1 MEKRIRIRWAAGIT
15 LILAVC
21 LAGCGYRFVS
31 GGGLPDWVER
41 IYIPVFVNRTGE
53 SGIEV
58 TFTNDLIY
66 ELTRN
71 AVVRLTTDEA
81 AADARIY
88 GRITSLRTDTLT
100 HLGHQVALERR
111 VKVELEIT
119 ITDANGK
126 TLWADAGLTG
136 EEAYPVDSRN
146 KRVTEHNR
154 RQAID
159 EISSRIA
166 EGIYHRL
173 TGGY

>member
-1 MEKRIRIRWAAGIT
+1 MEKQRRIQWAAGGI
-15 LILAVC
+15 LLLAVC

-41 IYIPVFVNRTGE
+41 LYIPVFDNRTGE

-71 AVVRLTTDEA
+71 AVVRLTTDQA
-81 AADARIY
+81 AADAQIH

-111 VKVELEIT
+111 VTVELEIT
-119 ITDANGK
+119 ITDADGK

-136 EEAYPVDSRN
+136 EEAYPVSRD
-146 KRVTEHNR
+146 KRVTEDNR

>member
-1 MEKRIRIRWAAGIT
+1 MT
-15 LILAVC
+15 LILAAC
-21 LAGCGYRFVS
+21 LAAGCGYRFVS

-41 IYIPVFVNRTGE
+41 LYIPVFDNRTGE

-81 AADARIY
+81 AADAQIH

-100 HLGHQVALERR
+100 HLGHQIALERR
-111 VKVELEIT
+111 VTVNLEIT

-136 EEAYPVDSRN
+136 EEAYPVSRD

-154 RQAID
+154 QQAIE

-166 EGIYHRL
+166 EGVYHRL